1 MEQLSIFDFLAET
14 PETEAADISAI
25 LKPNAEASETSEK
38 LQDFGKKIGGAR
50 KDLWRSRGLWLS
62 DLAEMSDKEKG

>member
-14 PETEAADISAI
+14 PEAEAADISAV
-25 LKPNAEASETSEK
+25 LKPKAEASEK

-50 KDLWRSRGLWLS
+50 KDLWRSRGL
-62 DLAEMSDKEKG
+62 